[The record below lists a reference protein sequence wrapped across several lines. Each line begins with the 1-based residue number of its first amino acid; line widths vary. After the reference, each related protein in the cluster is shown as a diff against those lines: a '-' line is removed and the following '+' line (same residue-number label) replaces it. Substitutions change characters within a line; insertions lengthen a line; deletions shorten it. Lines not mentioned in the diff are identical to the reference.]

1 MTRSVVLGIVPLV
14 SLVAAG
20 WLASACAAHEP
31 PSIPPPP
38 LMPSAPEEMTDV
50 PSEPGPSAAPTPEPV
65 APDAPPPA
73 AAPAGSLDDGKA
85 CTIDAECKSGICE
98 GEGCDTPAGKCAS
111 KDRMCTQDIQ
121 EYCGCDGKPFSSSG
135 SCPGR
140 RFKNRGA
147 CKT

>member
-1 MTRSVVLGIVPLV
+1 MTRLLVLRIAPLI
-14 SLVAAG
+14 SFVAAA
-20 WLASACAAHEP
+20 WLASACAAQEP

-38 LMPSAPEEMTDV
+38 AMPSAPEEMTDV
-50 PSEPGPSAAPTPEPV
+50 PSEPAPAAAPAIESATP
-65 APDAPPPA
+65 DTPPPS

-85 CTIDAECKSGICE
+85 CSDAAECKSGICE
-98 GEGCDTPAGKCAS
+98 GEGCDPLMGKCAS
-111 KDRMCTQDIQ
+111 KERACTKDLQ

-147 CKT
+147 CKQ